1 MCHLLAV
8 VGAVLFLARAE
19 VLERMVEGDMD
30 GSL

>member
-8 VGAVLFLARAE
+8 VGAVLFFTRAE
-19 VLERMVEGDMD
+19 VLEGMVESDMD